1 MADPPPPA
9 VPNERLDADGWE
21 RIEDSVEE
29 RFRLPT
35 LTVAGRSL
43 VYEDADLRE
52 HLGPVVGEATIRFF
66 FATRLSFSPSLGPG
80 MGPMIRSTVVR
91 EAKRAFAAD
100 LEARGI
106 EAVEQTTRQRM
117 RVESGDR
124 ATLLGYRGRYD
135 GESDSIG
142 VEGWLAVWLG
152 DGFRIAGGAH
162 PRTADLDGVGTT
174 PAEWR
179 DELLDLIRAVE

>member
-9 VPNERLDADGWE
+9 VPEERLDADGWKC
-21 RIEDSVEE
+21 IEDNIEE

-35 LTVAGRSL
+35 LTVTGRTL

-52 HLGPVVGEATIRFF
+52 RLRPAVGDTTLRFF
-66 FATRLSFSPSLGPG
+66 FATRLSFSPPLAPG

-106 EAVEQTTRQRM
+106 SNVEQTTRQRM

-135 GESDSIG
+135 AEGESMR
-142 VEGWLAVWLG
+142 VEGWLAVWLC
-152 DGFRIAGGAH
+152 DGFRIAGGAY
-162 PRTADLDGVGTT
+162 PRSVEGVDTDPG
-174 PAEWR
+174 EWR
-179 DELLDLIRAVE
+179 GELLDLIRDVG

>member
-9 VPNERLDADGWE
+9 VPEGRLDADGWDC
-21 RIEDSVEE
+21 IEDNIEE

-35 LTVAGRSL
+35 LSVTGRTL
-43 VYEDADLRE
+43 VYADADLRE
-52 HLGPVVGEATIRFF
+52 RLRAVVGETTIRFF
-66 FATRLSFSPSLGPG
+66 FATRLSFSPPLGPG

-106 EAVEQTTRQRM
+106 TDVGQTTRQRM

-124 ATLLGYRGRYD
+124 ATLLGYRGQFD
-135 GESDSIG
+135 AEGESISI
-142 VEGWLAVWLG
+142 EGWLAVWRG

-162 PRTADLDGVGTT
+162 PRSVEDVDAT
-174 PAEWR
+174 PGEWR
-179 DELLDLIRAVE
+179 EELLDLIRLVE